1 MTALD
6 VGRGSTF
13 VVRTPGGAV
22 LYDCGGGGGNVGRD
36 IIAPYLWHRGVT
48 AIDAVVLSHS
58 DADHTGA
65 LGDILDR
72 FAVGCVVV
80 SPYFGRGPDGA
91 EVLEKVRRA
100 GVQLVEARPGQ
111 LFRAAG
117 IRFEVLAPATDEV
130 FGKVLSDNDT
140 SLVLRAAS
148 FGAPVLFTGDAESD
162 ELAALLD
169 SGAKLDSEVLI
180 VPHHGSRNPFVS
192 ELVKRTGA
200 KLAVISGGYDQAKI
214 AGELRELGL
223 QVLTTQENGAVTLR
237 HAGRRFTVEAFLGR

>member
-1 MTALD
+1 
-6 VGRGSTF
+6 
-13 VVRTPGGAV
+13 V

-58 DADHTGA
+58 DADHTGG

-91 EVLEKVRRA
+91 EVLEKVRSA
-100 GVQLVEARPGQ
+100 GVQLVEARLGQ
-111 LFRAAG
+111 SFEAAG
-117 IRFEVLAPATDEV
+117 AVFEVLAPLSDTA
-130 FGKVLSDNDT
+130 FGKALLDNDT
-140 SLVLRAAS
+140 SLVLRLTG
-148 FGAPVLFTGDAESD
+148 FGASVLFTGDAESD

-200 KLAVISGGYDQAKI
+200 KLAIISGGYDQARI
-214 AGELRELGL
+214 AGELEGTRLR
-223 QVLTTQENGAVTLR
+223 VLTTQNCGAIRLYRDGERLAEETFPER
-237 HAGRRFTVEAFLGR
+237 